1 MTANP
6 IILSAVFLAGSWIV
20 SHYRRRAA
28 ESGVQTV
35 ARQLRKQGYP
45 LEVAVAILARRSV

>member
-6 IILSAVFLAGSWIV
+6 LILSAVFLAGSWIV

-45 LEVAVAILARRSV
+45 LEVAVAILARRSA